1 MVSYYHIGQHIFNPF
16 QTYAPNWMMI
26 HLIILPDKVS
36 DKYTCIPCHLDEE
49 TLPQRIMMACSHTAW
64 SRTEPAPGPAPS
76 FPPHGAQ
83 STSAPSPVA
92 QTSPQDLHPV
102 SIFGQLTPQLILCD
116 PQLQTWPEPWLRQ
129 TLPEPLESVCMVR
142 PLYAH
147 TPKLQICRFSD
158 DRLWRDI

>member
-1 MVSYYHIGQHIFNPF
+1 MVSYYHIGQHIFKPF

-26 HLIILPDKVS
+26 HLIVLPDEVS
-36 DKYTCIPCHLDEE
+36 DKYTGIPCHSDEE

-64 SRTEPAPGPAPS
+64 SRAEPAPGPAPS

-83 STSAPSPVA
+83 STSAPSPIA
-92 QTSPQDLHPV
+92 QISPRTSTQCPSLA
-102 SIFGQLTPQLILCD
+102 SRLILCD

-129 TLPEPLESVCMVR
+129 TLSEPLESVCMVR

-158 DRLWRDI
+158 DHLWRDI